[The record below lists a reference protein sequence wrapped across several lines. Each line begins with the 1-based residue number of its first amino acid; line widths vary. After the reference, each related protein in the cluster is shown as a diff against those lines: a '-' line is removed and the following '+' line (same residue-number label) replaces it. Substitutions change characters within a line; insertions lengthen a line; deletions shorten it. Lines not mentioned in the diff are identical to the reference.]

1 MSSIDNLAP
10 PDPAI
15 DELCD
20 LINSQLNPSS
30 PPKRIDIINR
40 NPILLHRDAMFPPAD
55 PDPMERDRNSFIFKC
70 LVIIHNVMA
79 LPLDDEHE
87 HLHFSEAREARRRF
101 RNGHR
106 SATPIPGLTELL
118 RGARA
123 AREHETRRSKRDV
136 LAANHS
142 GGIQKRRAEGRL
154 FATRPVEKTED
165 KSSPG
170 VAVGV
175 RVVRVGRPRGLLPTT
190 TMSRSCRSG

>member
-1 MSSIDNLAP
+1 MMSSIDNLAP
-10 PDPAI
+10 PDQAI

-70 LVIIHNVMA
+70 LVIIRNVMA

-87 HLHFSEAREARRRF
+87 HLHFSEARKAHRRF
-101 RNGHR
+101 SNGHR
-106 SATPIPGLTELL
+106 STPIPRLRTLL
-118 RGARA
+118 RTRVAG
-123 AREHETRRSKRDV
+123 EHEARRSKRDV
-136 LAANHS
+136 LATNPS

-154 FATRPVEKTED
+154 SATRPVKTED
-165 KSSPG
+165 ESSPG
-170 VAVGV
+170 VIC
-175 RVVRVGRPRGLLPTT
+175 GRNWP
-190 TMSRSCRSG
+190 